1 MKEPFVYTMRVRF
14 RDTDMQGHVYFGNY
28 FVFCDEALGAYMR
41 AIGMPWQDM
50 VKSGTDMFYVNAS
63 CDYLGS
69 AKFEE
74 DVHIE
79 TRISKLG
86 SSSVT
91 SAFVIRHECLC
102 RSEDPREGQRA
113 PPTPRSRGCVRRRA
127 GRCVISAG
135 PASAASKC
143 DSVERMAEDDA
154 VRRGECVVERDDRAD
169 GGLPRLEREGHI
181 WPLDGGRDFVHGA
194 CKLRVSGCCSHDS
207 LPFLIHAAIFRC

>member
-1 MKEPFVYTMRVRF
+1 
-14 RDTDMQGHVYFGNY
+14 MQGHVYFGNY

-91 SAFVIRHECLC
+91 SAFVIRNSQGDTLANASVTSVCV
-102 RSEDPREGQRA
+102 DPKTREKVSVPHPLREAVAAFEEG
-113 PPTPRSRGCVRRRA
+113 RGDV
-127 GRCVISAG
+127 
-135 PASAASKC
+135 
-143 DSVERMAEDDA
+143 
-154 VRRGECVVERDDRAD
+154 
-169 GGLPRLEREGHI
+169 
-181 WPLDGGRDFVHGA
+181 
-194 CKLRVSGCCSHDS
+194 
-207 LPFLIHAAIFRC
+207 

>member
-1 MKEPFVYTMRVRF
+1 MRVRF

-69 AKFEE
+69 ARFEE

-91 SAFVIRHECLC
+91 STFVIRNSQDDTLANASVTSVCV
-102 RSEDPREGQRA
+102 DPKTREKARVPDRLREMVTAFEEG
-113 PPTPRSRGCVRRRA
+113 RG
-127 GRCVISAG
+127 
-135 PASAASKC
+135 
-143 DSVERMAEDDA
+143 
-154 VRRGECVVERDDRAD
+154 D
-169 GGLPRLEREGHI
+169 G
-181 WPLDGGRDFVHGA
+181 
-194 CKLRVSGCCSHDS
+194 
-207 LPFLIHAAIFRC
+207 